1 MARLP
6 TLSPTRRLHVV
17 AAISSFL
24 NLIMIYVNLGMGLAE
39 LIEKRKSNPRLGR
52 QPMDTDLVRHYDR
65 QRHLEL
71 AIRRSDT
78 YAYDRV
84 RMNRTLFNS
93 FCHLLITEGGL
104 KRTRNVD
111 IDEMVYTF
119 LRTISHNEKNRTLIL
134 NLRRS
139 GETISRSI
147 HRVLR
152 AVIRLNDMLMKKPV
166 PIPENSTDS
175 RWKYFKSCLGALD
188 GTHVRVRPLKED
200 RSRYR
205 DREGKLS
212 MNVLGV
218 CTPNLEFIY
227 CLSGWEGSAHDGRVL
242 RDALT
247 RQNCFTVPQG
257 CYYLCD
263 AGYANSPGFLTP
275 YRGQRYHL
283 KEWGVNPPETA
294 EEFYNMKHSSARNV
308 IERIFGILK
317 MRWAILR
324 DSSWFA
330 PREVARIVVACC
342 IIHNFIKR
350 EQGAD
355 QFERTYQD
363 EEPEHHPSTEVETI
377 DTCSM
382 HPCPEWTQY
391 RNQIAIS
398 MWENRPNR

>member
-1 MARLP
+1 
-6 TLSPTRRLHVV
+6 
-17 AAISSFL
+17 
-24 NLIMIYVNLGMGLAE
+24 MIYVNLGMGLAE

-93 FCHLLITEGGL
+93 FCHLLITVGGL

-175 RWKYFKSCLGALD
+175 RWKYFKDNAGGPSREYNVWDSKHDEPFLQCLLELTEKGQISD
-188 GTHVRVRPLKED
+188 GTCKNGAYKELE
-200 RSRYR
+200 RMM
-205 DREGKLS
+205 EAKVPGC
-212 MNVLGV
+212 GV
-218 CTPNLEFIY
+218 KSKPTILNKFKKWKQKYHATVEMRLV
-227 CLSGWEGSAHDGRVL
+227 SGWGWDPIRCHILADDKSFDDYV
-242 RDALT
+242 
-247 RQNCFTVPQG
+247 
-257 CYYLCD
+257 
-263 AGYANSPGFLTP
+263 
-275 YRGQRYHL
+275 
-283 KEWGVNPPETA
+283 K
-294 EEFYNMKHSSARNV
+294 V
-308 IERIFGILK
+308 IVFIF
-317 MRWAILR
+317 
-324 DSSWFA
+324 F
-330 PREVARIVVACC
+330 VYC
-342 IIHNFIKR
+342 IF
-350 EQGAD
+350 
-355 QFERTYQD
+355 
-363 EEPEHHPSTEVETI
+363 
-377 DTCSM
+377 
-382 HPCPEWTQY
+382 
-391 RNQIAIS
+391 
-398 MWENRPNR
+398 